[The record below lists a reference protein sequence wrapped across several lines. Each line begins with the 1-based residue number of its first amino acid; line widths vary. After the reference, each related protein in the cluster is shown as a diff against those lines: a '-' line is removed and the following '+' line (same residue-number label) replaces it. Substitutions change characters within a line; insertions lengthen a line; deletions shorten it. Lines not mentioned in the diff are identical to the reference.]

1 MRKYA
6 SWIVMGVLVVLV
18 VLTSLPLGGVFRS
31 VADWHEGI
39 ITGTAAISGIVYFAW
54 LLAHALVRRMARRLG
69 GGPEW
74 RQGPAQ

>member
-6 SWIVMGVLVVLV
+6 SWLVLGGLVVLV

-31 VADWHEGI
+31 VADWHDGI
-39 ITGTAAISGIVYFAW
+39 ITGTAAIGGIVYFAW
-54 LLAHALVRRMARRLG
+54 LSAHALVRRMARRLD

-74 RQGPAQ
+74 RRDPS